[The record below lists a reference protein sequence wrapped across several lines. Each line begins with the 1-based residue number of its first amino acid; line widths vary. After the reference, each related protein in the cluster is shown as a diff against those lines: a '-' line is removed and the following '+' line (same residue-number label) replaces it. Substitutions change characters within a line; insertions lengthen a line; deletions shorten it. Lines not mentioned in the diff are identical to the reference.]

1 MNRKNGLIILA
12 FLLIPPI
19 GLIDQITGSDLSLIP
34 FYFIPL
40 IIATWFGGLGYG
52 GGTAFLAILTW
63 GLSNLAFPIHK
74 DLPRA
79 VMLVWGVAEK
89 AIFFA
94 LVTYA
99 VWKLHLLLDRE
110 QRRAMTDFVTGLP
123 NRRAFARSME
133 RTIGGGRPFS
143 LAFMELDGLQDIYLD
158 RGELFVDRLLSEM
171 AAVCRTR
178 VQGYRYS
185 DQRFAALFPETSGPT
200 AVKRM
205 AELMADLDREVLE
218 TRGLDLRFKVGIAYC
233 QDASQVSTP
242 HLIRFLAGSMSFL
255 RGKDGDQ
262 LEFFQ
267 FN

>member
-1 MNRKNGLIILA
+1 M
-12 FLLIPPI
+12 
-19 GLIDQITGSDLSLIP
+19 
-34 FYFIPL
+34 
-40 IIATWFGGLGYG
+40 ATWFGGLGYG
-52 GGTAFLAILTW
+52 GGTAFLAIVAWT
-63 GLSNLAFPIHK
+63 LSNLAFPTHK

-79 VMLVWGVAEK
+79 VMLVWGVTEK

-99 VWKLHLLLDRE
+99 VWKLHSLLDRE

-123 NRRAFARSME
+123 NRRAFASAIGK
-133 RTIGGGRPFS
+133 TIAEARPFS
-143 LAFMELDGLQDIYLD
+143 LAFMELDGLEDIYLD

-171 AAVCRTR
+171 AAVCRSL

-205 AELMADLDREVLE
+205 AELMSVLDRDVLE
-218 TRGLDLRFKVGIAYC
+218 ARGLNLRFKVGIAYC
-233 QDASQVSTP
+233 QTASQVSTP
-242 HLIRFLAGSMSFL
+242 HLIRFLAGSMIFL